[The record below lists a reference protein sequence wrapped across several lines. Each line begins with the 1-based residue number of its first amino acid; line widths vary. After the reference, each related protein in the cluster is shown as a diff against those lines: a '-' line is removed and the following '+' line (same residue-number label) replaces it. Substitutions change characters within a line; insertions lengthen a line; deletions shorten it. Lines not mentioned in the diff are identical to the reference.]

1 MARKHSKRYRALLE
15 QVDKGRYYTVGEAL
29 DLLKSL
35 ATTKFEETLDL
46 NMRLGVDPRKAEENI
61 RGTVVLPH
69 GLGKTVKVAVFAKGE
84 AAIQAEQ
91 AGADRVGDDDLIED
105 IQNGWSD
112 FDVLVAHVDM
122 MKDVGKLGRTLGPR
136 MPNKK
141 SGTATEDVGEAV
153 TQLKAGKVEYR
164 VDRQSNMSVP
174 LGKIGFDK
182 EKLLENFQTL
192 MAAVLAA
199 RPASLKGVYVRQVY
213 LATTMSPGL
222 RIDVANAS
230 DVGTARSLAG
240 KGTTD
245 ATSRSPASS

>member
-15 QVDKGRYYTVGEAL
+15 QVGKGRYYTVGEAL

-222 RIDVANAS
+222 RIDVANAR

-240 KGTTD
+240 
-245 ATSRSPASS
+245 